1 MSKARNNIPRAAIHV
16 GAPAKSFSSAEG
28 YEPERRGWNEKTY
41 RLKNQ
46 DTNNHYDYSRKH
58 LNFEINGKGEIVPLG
73 SNPVPL
79 HERLQ
84 KRLDE
89 LGFKPY
95 MDKNNPL
102 GVSDNSPNCTVG
114 IIVSGD
120 HDLLT
125 RLAFGDQDV
134 DFTLQKSNAHVV
146 LKQGIKD
153 WAMDTYHWACDRWG
167 AENIIGF
174 DVHLDETTPH
184 IQIQTIPVA
193 RTKARGRASAKY
205 VHKDDKSK
213 VLSHKEWKKLPEENR
228 SNFVRTEVERRE
240 KECVSYARVWG
251 EDKYAVGKTYYQM
264 HTDYYNEVGRKYGLE
279 RGDDIAM
286 LPGEERRERVHK
298 NKAILEAERQAKDAI
313 VRTQMENERLE
324 DLKGKMAGEVQDMKK
339 QKERLEEQNAKLEG
353 EIQNQEQHKENLEGS
368 ISQLEDYAA
377 ALDIKEEDLVVPTLK
392 TNPLVKDAW
401 DAIKTELEKPIP
413 AFGQKEW
420 REERRKAIKTI
431 LTELQTALMEAKE
444 AHNKDILKLGKSLYC
459 KAMQKASALMEQNKQ
474 LQKEN
479 GRLTE
484 ENDGLKKR
492 IASID
497 GNAITRLRDKKDAEI
512 KELQEQLGKAE
523 SEAVRSG
530 NKAYSEHKRAEHA
543 EGQVREM
550 LGIPEIKE
558 IWESIQQNKEA
569 FRKQIDKWIEDGVA
583 AIRDYADGKNND
595 FLPEKGEAVAWGII
609 AEAFERGLDPADGKQ
624 RRMATGYLLEKVS
637 WTGISSDFKISLTS
651 SRTQQLCD
659 AMTISKDLMANLLLA
674 AGGRGSIGT
683 GGGGSTSELTN
694 WDGTKKKTGWG
705 IG

>member
-1 MSKARNNIPRAAIHV
+1 MSKSRYNVPHAAIHV
-16 GAPAKSFSSAEG
+16 SAPAKSFSAAEG
-28 YEPERRGWNEKTY
+28 YEPERRGWDEKTY

-58 LNFEINGKGEIVPLG
+58 LNFEINNKGEIVPLC
-73 SNPVPL
+73 SHPVPL

-84 KRLDE
+84 KRLAE

-102 GVSDNSPNCTVG
+102 RVSDNSPNCTVG

-120 HDLLT
+120 HNVLT
-125 RLAFGDQDV
+125 KLAFGDQDV

-193 RTKARGRASAKY
+193 KTKARGRSSAKY

-213 VLSHKEWKKLPEENR
+213 VLSHKEWKKLPEEIR

-298 NKAILEAERQAKDAI
+298 NKAVLEAERQAKDAI

-324 DLKGKMAGEVQDMKK
+324 DQKEKMASEVQDMRK
-339 QKERLEEQNAKLEG
+339 QKESLEG
-353 EIQNQEQHKENLEGS
+353 EVDKMEGQIRSVEQQKKNLEDS
-368 ISQLEDYAA
+368 VSKLEEYAV
-377 ALDIKEEDLVVPTLK
+377 ALDIKEEDLIVPMLN
-392 TNPLVKDAW
+392 TNPLVKQAW
-401 DAIKTELEKPIP
+401 VDIQEELGKPIP

-420 REERRKAIKTI
+420 REERREAIKTI
-431 LTELQTALMEAKE
+431 LTNLQTALLQANKAQKE
-444 AHNKDILKLGKSLYC
+444 DILKLGKSLYR
-459 KAMQKASALMEQNKQ
+459 KAMQNANAIIEQNKQ

-484 ENDGLKKR
+484 ENDVLRKR

-497 GNAITRLRDKKDAEI
+497 ENAITRLREQKDTEI
-512 KELQEQLGKAE
+512 KELQKQLDKAE
-523 SEAVRSG
+523 SEAVRSS
-530 NKAYSEHKRAEHA
+530 NKAYNEHKRAENA
-543 EGQVREM
+543 ASQVQEM
-550 LGIPEIKE
+550 FDIPEIKE

-569 FRKQIDKWIEDGVA
+569 FKKQVGKWIEDGVA
-583 AIRDYADGKNND
+583 AIRGYADGKNND
-595 FLPEKGEAVAWGII
+595 FQLEQGNAVAWGII
-609 AEAFERGLDPADGKQ
+609 AKAFEYGLDPTDEKQ
-624 RRMATGYLLEKVS
+624 RRIAAAYLLEKVS
-637 WTGISSDFKISLTS
+637 WTGISSDFKISLTA

-659 AMTISKDLMANLLLA
+659 AMTIPKDLMKNLLLM
-674 AGGRGSIGT
+674 AGGRGGVGV
-683 GGGGSTSELTN
+683 GGGGSNSELTN

>member
-1 MSKARNNIPRAAIHV
+1 MSKSRYNVPRAAIHV
-16 GAPAKSFSSAEG
+16 GAPAKSFSAAEG
-28 YEPERRGWNEKTY
+28 YEPERRGWDENTY

-46 DTNNHYDYSRKH
+46 DTNNHYDFTRKH
-58 LNFEINGKGEIVPLG
+58 LNFEINSKGEIIPLC
-73 SNPVPL
+73 SDSVPL

-102 GVSDNSPNCTVG
+102 VISDNSPNCTVG

-120 HDLLT
+120 HDVLT

-153 WAMDTYHWACDRWG
+153 WALDTYHWACDRWG

-193 RTKARGRASAKY
+193 KTKSRGRASIKY

-213 VLSHKEWKKLPEENR
+213 VISYKEWKKLPEEIR
-228 SNFVRTEVERRE
+228 SNFVRTEDERRE
-240 KECVSYARVWG
+240 KECVSYASVWG
-251 EDKYAVGKTYYQM
+251 KDKYAVGNTYKQM
-264 HTDYYNEVGRKYGLE
+264 HTDYYNEVGHKYGLE

-298 NKAILEAERQAKDAI
+298 SKDVLEAERQAKEAI
-313 VRTQMENERLE
+313 IKSQMEHERLE
-324 DLKGKMAGEVQDMKK
+324 GQKEKMAGEVQDMKR
-339 QKERLEEQNAKLEG
+339 QKESLEEQNDKLESA
-353 EIQNQEQHKENLEGS
+353 IQNKEQHKEKLEGN

-377 ALDIKEEDLVVPTLK
+377 ALDIKEEDLIVPTLK
-392 TNPLVKDAW
+392 TDPLVKDAW
-401 DAIKTELEKPIP
+401 NAIKEELGKPIP

-420 REERRKAIKTI
+420 REERRKAIKVI
-431 LTELQTALMEAKE
+431 LTEMRTALMQAKE
-444 AHNKDILKLGKSLYC
+444 AQKGDILKLGKALYN
-459 KAMQKASALMEQNKQ
+459 KAMQNVRAIIEQNKQ

-484 ENDGLKKR
+484 ENDVLRKR
-492 IASID
+492 IASMD
-497 GNAITRLRDKKDAEI
+497 ENAITQLREKKDAEI
-512 KELQEQLGKAE
+512 KELQERLGKVE

-530 NKAYSEHKRAEHA
+530 NKAYGEHQRAENA
-543 EGQVREM
+543 ENKVREM

-558 IWESIQQNKEA
+558 IWESIQRNKED
-569 FRKQIDKWIEDGVA
+569 FSKQIDNWIEDGVA
-583 AIRDYADGKNND
+583 AIRDYADGKDND
-595 FLPEKGEAVAWGII
+595 FQPKQGNSVAWGII
-609 AEAFERGLDPADGKQ
+609 AEAFKYGLDPTDEKQ
-624 RRMATGYLLEKVS
+624 RRMATAYLLEKVS
-637 WTGISSDFKISLTS
+637 WTGMSEFKAGLTA
-651 SRTQQLCD
+651 SRTRQLCD
-659 AMTISKDLMANLLLA
+659 AMAVTKDLMANLLLA
-674 AGGRGSIGT
+674 AGGRGGIST

-705 IG
+705 I

>member
-1 MSKARNNIPRAAIHV
+1 MSKSRNNIPRAAIHV
-16 GAPAKSFSSAEG
+16 GAPAKSFSAAEG
-28 YEPERRGWNEKTY
+28 YEPERRGWDENTY

-46 DTNNHYDYSRKH
+46 DTNNHYDFSRKH

-102 GVSDNSPNCTVG
+102 GISDNSPNCTVG

-120 HDLLT
+120 HDVLT

-153 WAMDTYHWACDRWG
+153 WALDTYHWACDRWG
-167 AENIIGF
+167 TENIIGF

-184 IQIQTIPVA
+184 IQIQTVPVA
-193 RTKARGRASAKY
+193 KTKARGRASAKY

-213 VLSHKEWKKLPEENR
+213 ILSHKEWKKLPEEIR
-228 SNFVRTEVERRE
+228 SDFERTEVERRE

-264 HTDYYNEVGRKYGLE
+264 HTDYYNEVGHKYGLE

-298 NKAILEAERQAKDAI
+298 SKAVLEAERQAKDAI
-313 VRTQMENERLE
+313 AKNQMENERLE
-324 DLKGKMAGEVQDMKK
+324 GQKEKMAGEVQDMKK
-339 QKERLEEQNAKLEG
+339 QKESLEEQNSKLEG
-353 EIQNQEQHKENLEGS
+353 EIHYKEQHKEKLEGN
-368 ISQLEDYAA
+368 ISQLEDYAE
-377 ALDIKEEDLVVPTLK
+377 ALDIKEEDLIVPTLK
-392 TNPLVKDAW
+392 TDPLVKNAW
-401 DAIKTELEKPIP
+401 DDIKAELEKPIP

-420 REERRKAIKTI
+420 REERQKDIKAI
-431 LTELQTALMEAKE
+431 LTEMQTALMQAKE
-444 AHNKDILKLGKSLYC
+444 AQKGDILKLGKALYN
-459 KAMQKASALMEQNKQ
+459 KAMQNVKAIIEQNKQ

-492 IASID
+492 IASMD
-497 GNAITRLRDKKDAEI
+497 ENAITRLRDKKDAEI
-512 KELQEQLGKAE
+512 MELQERLGKAE

-530 NKAYSEHKRAEHA
+530 NKAYSEHQRAESA
-543 EGQVREM
+543 ENQVREM

-558 IWESIQQNKEA
+558 IWDTIQQNKHN
-569 FRKQIDKWIEDGVA
+569 FNRQLNQWIDDALKAIAHFA
-583 AIRDYADGKNND
+583 AYEKNVH
-595 FLPEKGEAVAWGII
+595 FSEQQSGAISMGII
-609 AEAFERGLDPADGKQ
+609 AKAFKSSLDVTDNAARLQAARSLLDDVDWSETSDYKQGLT
-624 RRMATGYLLEKVS
+624 RN
-637 WTGISSDFKISLTS
+637 WTEMFSQDMPISQTLIEVLT
-651 SRTQQLCD
+651 
-659 AMTISKDLMANLLLA
+659 LA
-674 AGGRGSIGT
+674 AGGRGGISPD
-683 GGGGSTSELTN
+683 GGGSTSELTN

>member
-1 MSKARNNIPRAAIHV
+1 MSKAKNNIPRAAIHV
-16 GAPAKSFSSAEG
+16 GAPSKSFSAAEG
-28 YEPERRGWNEKTY
+28 YEPERRGWDEKTY
-41 RLKNQ
+41 QLKNQ
-46 DTNNHYDYSRKH
+46 DTNNHYDFSRKH
-58 LNFEINGKGEIVPLG
+58 LNFEINGKGKIVPLG

-102 GVSDNSPNCTVG
+102 GISDNSPNCTVG

-120 HDLLT
+120 HDVLT

-193 RTKARGRASAKY
+193 KTKARGRVSAKY

-213 VLSHKEWKKLPEENR
+213 VLSHKEWKKLPEGIR
-228 SNFVRTEVERRE
+228 SNFVRTEAERRE
-240 KECVSYARVWG
+240 KESVSYASVWG
-251 EDKYAVGKTYYQM
+251 KDKYAVGETYKQM
-264 HTDYYNEVGRKYGLE
+264 HTGYYNEVGHKYGLE

-298 NKAILEAERQAKDAI
+298 SKAVLEAERQAKEAI
-313 VRTQMENERLE
+313 SKNRIENEL
-324 DLKGKMAGEVQDMKK
+324 
-339 QKERLEEQNAKLEG
+339 LEEQNDKLESA
-353 EIQNQEQHKENLEGS
+353 IQNKEQHKEKLEGS

-377 ALDIKEEDLVVPTLK
+377 ALDIKEEDLIVSTLK
-392 TNPLVKDAW
+392 TDPLVKDAW
-401 DAIKTELEKPIP
+401 DAIKEELGKPIP

-420 REERRKAIKTI
+420 REERRKAIKVI
-431 LTELQTALMEAKE
+431 LTEMQTALMQAKE
-444 AHNKDILKLGKSLYC
+444 VQKGDILKLGKALYN
-459 KAMQKASALMEQNKQ
+459 KAMQNVRTIIEQNMQ
-474 LQKEN
+474 LLKEN

-484 ENDGLKKR
+484 ENDVLRKR
-492 IASID
+492 IASMD
-497 GNAITRLRDKKDAEI
+497 ENAITRLREKKNAEI
-512 KELQEQLGKAE
+512 KELQGRLDKAE

-530 NKAYSEHKRAEHA
+530 NKAYSEHQRAETA
-543 EGQVREM
+543 GNQVREM
-550 LGIPEIKE
+550 LAIPEIKE
-558 IWESIQQNKEA
+558 LWENIQQNKKA
-569 FRKQIDKWIEDGVA
+569 FLKQIDKWIEDGVT
-583 AIRDYADGKNND
+583 AIKEYAEGKDND
-595 FLPEKGEAVAWGII
+595 FQPEAGDAVAWGII
-609 AEAFERGLDPADGKQ
+609 AEAFKYGLNPTDEKQ
-624 RRMATGYLLEKVS
+624 RRMATAYLLEKVS
-637 WTGISSDFKISLTS
+637 WTGIASEYKRELTAA
-651 SRTQQLCD
+651 RTRQLCD
-659 AMTISKDLMANLLLA
+659 AMTVSKDLMANLLLA
-674 AGGRGSIGT
+674 AGGRGSVGV
-683 GGGGSTSELTN
+683 GGGGSNGELTN

>member
-1 MSKARNNIPRAAIHV
+1 MSKSRNNIPRAAIHV
-16 GAPAKSFSSAEG
+16 GAPAKSFSAAEG
-28 YEPERRGWNEKTY
+28 YEPERRGWDENTY

-46 DTNNHYDYSRKH
+46 DTNNHYDFSRKH
-58 LNFEINGKGEIVPLG
+58 LNFEINSQGEIVPLG

-102 GVSDNSPNCTVG
+102 GISDNSPNCTVG

-120 HDLLT
+120 HDVLT

-134 DFTLQKSNAHVV
+134 DFTLQKSNAHVI

-153 WAMDTYHWACDRWG
+153 WALDTYHWACDRWG
-167 AENIIGF
+167 AENIVGF

-193 RTKARGRASAKY
+193 KTKSRGRASIKY

-213 VLSHKEWKKLPEENR
+213 VLSHKEWNKLPEEIR
-228 SNFVRTEVERRE
+228 SNFVRTEAERRE
-240 KECVSYARVWG
+240 KESVSYASVWG
-251 EDKYAVGKTYYQM
+251 KDKYAVGETYKQM
-264 HTDYYNEVGRKYGLE
+264 HTDYYNEVGHKYGLE

-298 NKAILEAERQAKDAI
+298 SKAVLEAERQAKEAI
-313 VRTQMENERLE
+313 SKNRIENEL
-324 DLKGKMAGEVQDMKK
+324 
-339 QKERLEEQNAKLEG
+339 LEEQNDKLESA
-353 EIQNQEQHKENLEGS
+353 IQNKEQHKEKLEGN

-377 ALDIKEEDLVVPTLK
+377 ALDIKEEDLIVPTLK
-392 TNPLVKDAW
+392 TDPLVKDAW
-401 DAIKTELEKPIP
+401 DAIKEELGKPIP

-420 REERRKAIKTI
+420 REERRKAIKVI
-431 LTELQTALMEAKE
+431 LSEMQTALMQAKE
-444 AHNKDILKLGKSLYC
+444 VQKGDILKLGKALYN
-459 KAMQKASALMEQNKQ
+459 KAMQNVRTIIEQNKQ
-474 LQKEN
+474 LLKEN

-484 ENDGLKKR
+484 ENDVLRKR
-492 IASID
+492 IASMD
-497 GNAITRLRDKKDAEI
+497 ENAITRLREKKNAEI
-512 KELQEQLGKAE
+512 KELQGRLDKAE

-530 NKAYSEHKRAEHA
+530 NKAYSEHQRAETA
-543 EGQVREM
+543 ENQVREM
-550 LGIPEIKE
+550 LAIPEIKE
-558 IWESIQQNKEA
+558 LWENIQQNKKA
-569 FRKQIDKWIEDGVA
+569 FLKQIDKWIEDGVT
-583 AIRDYADGKNND
+583 AIKEYAEGKDND
-595 FLPEKGEAVAWGII
+595 FQPEAGDAVAWGII
-609 AEAFERGLDPADGKQ
+609 AEAFKYGLNPTDEKQ

-637 WTGISSDFKISLTS
+637 WTGIASEFKRDLTAA
-651 SRTQQLCD
+651 RARQLCD
-659 AMTISKDLMANLLLA
+659 AMTVTKDLMANLLLA
-674 AGGRGSIGT
+674 AGGRGGIST
-683 GGGGSTSELTN
+683 GGGGSNGELTN

>member
-16 GAPAKSFSSAEG
+16 GAPAKSFSAAEG
-28 YEPERRGWNEKTY
+28 YEPERRGWDEKTY

-46 DTNNHYDYSRKH
+46 DTNNHYDFSRKH

-102 GVSDNSPNCTVG
+102 GISDNSPNCTVG

-120 HDLLT
+120 HDVLT

-134 DFTLQKSNAHVV
+134 DFTLQKSNAHIV
-146 LKQGIKD
+146 LRQGIKD
-153 WAMDTYHWACDRWG
+153 WAMDTYHWACDHWG

-184 IQIQTIPVA
+184 IQIQTIPMA
-193 RTKARGRASAKY
+193 KTKTRGCASAKY

-213 VLSHKEWKKLPEENR
+213 VLSHKEWKKLPEEIR

-286 LPGEERRERVHK
+286 LPGEEKRERVHK
-298 NKAILEAERQAKDAI
+298 NKAVLEAERQAKDAI
-313 VRTQMENERLE
+313 VRNQMENERLE
-324 DLKGKMAGEVQDMKK
+324 GQKEKMASEVQDMRR
-339 QKERLEEQNAKLEG
+339 QKESLEG
-353 EIQNQEQHKENLEGS
+353 EVDKMEGRRRSVEQQKKNLEDS
-368 ISQLEDYAA
+368 VSQLEEYAT
-377 ALDIKEEDLVVPTLK
+377 ALDIKEEDLMVPILK
-392 TNPLVKDAW
+392 TDQLVKDAW
-401 DAIKTELEKPIP
+401 DTIKTELEKPIP

-420 REERRKAIKTI
+420 REERREVIKTI
-431 LTELQTALMEAKE
+431 LTELQTALMQAKE
-444 AHNKDILKLGKSLYC
+444 AQKQDILKLGKSLFN
-459 KAMQKASALMEQNKQ
+459 KAMKEARTIIEQNKQ

-484 ENDGLKKR
+484 ENNGLKKR
-492 IASID
+492 ITSID
-497 GNAITRLRDKKDAEI
+497 ENAITRLRIQKNAEI

-523 SEAVRSG
+523 YEAVRSG

-569 FRKQIDKWIEDGVA
+569 FKKQIDKWIENGVA
-583 AIRDYADGKNND
+583 AIRDYAEGKNSD
-595 FLPEKGEAVAWGII
+595 FQPEKGEAVAWGII
-609 AEAFERGLDPADGKQ
+609 AEAFECDLDPTDEKQ
-624 RRMATGYLLEKVS
+624 RRIAAAYLLEKVS
-637 WTGISSDFKISLTS
+637 WTGISSDFKIDLTA
-651 SRTQQLCD
+651 SRTRQLCD
-659 AMTISKDLMANLLLA
+659 AMTVSKDLMQNLLLM
-674 AGGRGSIGT
+674 AGGRGGVGI
-683 GGGGSTSELTN
+683 GGGGSSSELTN

-705 IG
+705 I